1 MTNRTGPVNAKLPT
15 DFVIIGEELRVGH
28 VIFLEDHCEGPV
40 ADYTKPDHV
49 AVALNSVQGKC
60 LELKIQP
67 RDLVYGDCIVN
78 TIGMQTETNPD
89 DTWDVA

>member
-1 MTNRTGPVNAKLPT
+1 MLRDSVTNRTGPVNAKLTT

-40 ADYTKPDHV
+40 ADYTTPDHV
-49 AVALNSVQGKC
+49 AVASNSVQGKC

-67 RDLVYGDCIVN
+67 RDLVYGIASL
-78 TIGMQTETNPD
+78 TN
-89 DTWDVA
+89 